1 MLDAKRA
8 MAGRQKDMAVRQKAM
23 AGRQRAMVGR
33 QRVNGVSRRVQFQLH
48 NINPL
53 SLVFQKTILMISLH

>member
-1 MLDAKRA
+1 

-33 QRVNGVSRRVQFQLH
+33 QRVNSVSRRVQFQLH